1 MLFGQGLKFSRT
13 MCVAAAI
20 AVAGVP
26 LAGCQS
32 LFGSADNHS
41 SVTSHQSKKNQHSPS
56 SRSSAKK
63 PQPKGKKD
71 SKKSAQTG
79 KKSNQSTAPK
89 QQYKAED
96 YYKVQKGDT
105 LFSIAFL
112 NGIDYRSL
120 ALINNLDARNCVLY
134 PGQKLIV
141 SMGEIDQR
149 NVYKVKQG
157 DTMYSLSRKFGIPI
171 DKLADNNHI
180 SEPYTLNAGQLLVI
194 NPGKPLFLPPS
205 SAEKVHQKPYSGYS
219 APKLPPKEK
228 PVEVAS
234 KGQASYDK
242 TSHLSWL
249 WPTSGLVI
257 SSFSQGSPGNT
268 GVNIKGK
275 RGQKIVAAA
284 DGKVVYAGSALRG
297 YGKLIIIKHGDEYLS
312 AYAHND
318 AILVK
323 ELQNVKAGQ
332 QIAKMGDT
340 DSDVVNLHFEIR
352 FRGKSVDPAKYL
364 PKR

>member
-1 MLFGQGLKFSRT
+1 MILRQGLDFGRT
-13 MCVAAAI
+13 ICVAAAI
-20 AVAGVP
+20 AVAGLP
-26 LAGCQS
+26 LAGCQT
-32 LFGSADNHS
+32 LFGESDNHS
-41 SVTSHQSKKNQHSPS
+41 SVTSHQDKKKQQSSKGRTSP
-56 SRSSAKK
+56 KK
-63 PQPKGKKD
+63 PQPKGKND
-71 SKKSAQTG
+71 AKKPVQTG
-79 KKSNQSTAPK
+79 KKSTNSAASKP
-89 QQYKAED
+89 QYKAED

-141 SMGEIDQR
+141 RMGEIDQR
-149 NVYKVKQG
+149 NVYRVKQG

-171 DKLADNNHI
+171 DTLANNNHI
-180 SEPYTLNAGQLLVI
+180 SKPYTLNAGQLLVI
-194 NPGKPLFLPPS
+194 NPGKPLFMPPS
-205 SAEKVHQKPYSGYS
+205 SSEKVHQKPYSGYS
-219 APKLPPKEK
+219 APKLPTKDK

-242 TSHLSWL
+242 TSNLSWL

-257 SSFSQGSPGNT
+257 SRFSQGSPGNT

-323 ELQNVKAGQ
+323 ELQNVRAGQ

-352 FRGKSVDPAKYL
+352 YRGKSVDPANYL